1 MKVEEFFL
9 IKIGFFIVVK
19 QFSILNCSSLYMY
32 LLFIFLTEIT
42 SSFLKTVYF
51 NLDCISWKIQSKDDQ
66 QIFGEALTMYQFIKN
81 KWICVFF
88 SKQVCF
94 YKLLVLWFFSVQ

>member
-32 LLFIFLTEIT
+32 LLFIFLTGIT
-42 SSFLKTVYF
+42 SSFSKTQFTLIWIALVEKF
-51 NLDCISWKIQSKDDQ
+51 KDDQ
-66 QIFGEALTMYQFIKN
+66 QIFGEALTIYQFIKN
-81 KWICVFF
+81 KWICVL
-88 SKQVCF
+88 F
-94 YKLLVLWFFSVQ
+94 YEAGLLL